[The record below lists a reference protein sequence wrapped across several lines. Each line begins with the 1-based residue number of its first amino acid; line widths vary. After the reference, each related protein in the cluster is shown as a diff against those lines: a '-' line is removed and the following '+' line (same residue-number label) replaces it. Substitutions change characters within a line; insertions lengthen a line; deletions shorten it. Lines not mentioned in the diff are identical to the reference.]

1 MIEETCTRL
10 SERIP
15 EVAGG
20 REKWSVDEEE
30 HLVACAD
37 CRAEWELTQVAQ
49 GMAVRADELV
59 RPSALAETVARR
71 LREARP
77 AHRIGRRLRWAGV
90 AAAAAAAILLVVRT
104 VSAPAPNPVPAV
116 ASAPADAL
124 HLPGL
129 DSLSVEE
136 LEVVLASIDQPIEA
150 FSTFDASEW
159 NALDDHE
166 LERLLSEW
174 EG

>member
-15 EVAGG
+15 EAAGG
-20 REKWSVDEEE
+20 KRQWTAEEKM
-30 HLVACAD
+30 HLTACAD
-37 CRAEWELTQVAQ
+37 CRAEWELAHIAQ
-49 GMAVRADELV
+49 DLAGRADELV
-59 RPSALAETVARR
+59 RPSALAEAVTRR
-71 LREARP
+71 LREAGP
-77 AHRIGRRLRWAGV
+77 AYRIGRRLRWVGLAV
-90 AAAAAAAILLVVRT
+90 AAAAAILLVVRT
-104 VSAPAPNPVPAV
+104 ISDPAADPVPAV
-116 ASAPADAL
+116 ASALADAL

-136 LEVVLASIDQPIEA
+136 LEIVLASIDQPIEA